1 VVSCLSEPKN
11 LSPTT
16 KKTEQGIDLPKV
28 RLVVLHGLPRSAT
41 DMLQQAGRAGRD
53 QRPADV
59 LVLRLSSDTKSKHVA
74 VDVKKACETGC
85 LRVNL
90 LKVFNQVISR
100 KPTRCCSVCQP
111 DPPAPPTL
119 KITSGTPKRMAGRIV
134 ELKTDLEAI
143 AQSSAHTSI
152 FSPPASLLCEKEIET
167 VCKAWD
173 ILVTEEDVG
182 RLLRR
187 SRLPH
192 GIVGVLKAHRLR
204 MATSTSTPTRTG
216 ASAASKGRRAE
227 AIPKDMVVTFTLD
240 SPQKAKKIPKEKA
253 PPKERAPSKK
263 KAKE

>member
-1 VVSCLSEPKN
+1 VVSCLSEPKI

-16 KKTEQGIDLPKV
+16 KKTNRALTFPKCASSSFMDCPDLPLTCCSK
-28 RLVVLHGLPRSAT
+28 RGEQDGTSGLLMCWFCASAAT
-41 DMLQQAGRAGRD
+41 PKASMWRWM
-53 QRPADV
+53 
-59 LVLRLSSDTKSKHVA
+59 SK
-74 VDVKKACETGC
+74 KRETGC

-227 AIPKDMVVTFTLD
+227 ALPKGRDVHVGLT
-240 SPQKAKKIPKEKA
+240 
-253 PPKERAPSKK
+253 SKGQEDTK
-263 KAKE
+263 GEGAQREGTK